1 MAGETS
7 VATRLWRFTAAG
19 LAATAIHAASA
30 WVLIAVGLG
39 AGWGNALATVIAAVA
54 SYLMHTLWSF
64 GATPAPGNALRFVV
78 VVAFCATVAGL
89 AGRTVAMATGSP
101 NLSILAAVII
111 VPPLSFILH
120 NVWTYR
126 R

>member
-64 GATPAPGNALRFVV
+64 SATPAPGNALRFVV
-78 VVAFCATVAGL
+78 VV
-89 AGRTVAMATGSP
+89 ATGSP